1 MNYISAGPV
10 RSTPP
15 QELLGGDRRFRLLAD
30 AVTDFAFIF
39 FNPENQI
46 TGWSAG
52 AQQILGWKEE
62 EILGESGGVF
72 FTPEE
77 RAQGAVEAELA
88 TALNKGRAEDE
99 RWHVRKNGT
108 RFWGSG
114 IMTPIRDGALQGF
127 IKVLRDTTA
136 QKLTQQKLAESE
148 ARLRDTFAHAAVGMA
163 LTDLSGRFTDANPTY
178 CRIVGR
184 TLEQLR
190 KLDLL
195 SITHLDD
202 RARKAAAIQKLLTG
216 ELPTYII
223 EKRYVLPDGGVVWV
237 RNSVSALRNVAGEPK
252 ELIVICED
260 VTTRVEGEIAREQ
273 QTGEN
278 KNSDLRALAAR
289 LVTADEEQ
297 RRHIAYALHEDAA
310 QRLAA
315 LRMEIEALPQKRQEL
330 SSQIRTLTKLADDM
344 SVQLRELSY
353 SLYPPTLEHLGL
365 DVALRQL
372 VNNFARHWTQSAD
385 YASFDVSVDILFPVG
400 IAIYRITEEA
410 LRNVAA
416 HAPGASVSVTL
427 AGTSRGLELTI
438 VDTGPGFVLSR
449 PRRSKSLEII
459 SMQERVRLLG
469 GRIRIRAL
477 VPQGT
482 QISIIIPLSKSKR
495 KTKTKARVDQE

>member
-1 MNYISAGPV
+1 MNHISAAPV
-10 RSTPP
+10 RATPSE
-15 QELLGGDRRFRLLAD
+15 ELLGGDRRFRLLAD
-30 AVTDFAFIF
+30 TVTDFAFIL
-39 FNPENQI
+39 FNPENRVA
-46 TGWSAG
+46 GWSAG
-52 AQQILGWKEE
+52 AQQILGWREE

-72 FTPEE
+72 FTPED
-77 RAQGAVEAELA
+77 RAQGAVEAELT

-114 IMTPIRDGALQGF
+114 VMTPIRDGTLKGF

-136 QKLTQQKLAESE
+136 QKLAQEKLTESE
-148 ARLRDTFAHAAVGMA
+148 ARLRDTFAYAAVGMA
-163 LTDLSGRFTDANPTY
+163 LTDLSGHFSDANPTY

-190 KLDLL
+190 KLDLI
-195 SITHLDD
+195 SITHRDD
-202 RARKAAAIQKLLTG
+202 RARNVAAIQKLLTG

-223 EKRYVLPDGGVVWV
+223 EKRYVLPDGGIVWV
-237 RNSVSALRNVAGEPK
+237 RNSVSALRNAAGKPK
-252 ELIVICED
+252 ELIAICED

-273 QTGEN
+273 QAGEN

-315 LRMEIEALPQKRQEL
+315 LRMEIEALLQKPQEL
-330 SSQIRTLTKLADDM
+330 SSQIKTLTKLADDV
-344 SVQLRELSY
+344 SVELRELSY
-353 SLYPPTLEHLGL
+353 SLHPPTLEHLGL

-372 VNNFARHWTQSAD
+372 VENFARHWTQSAN
-385 YASFDVSVDILFPVG
+385 YASSDVSVDIPFPVG

-438 VDTGPGFVLSR
+438 MDTGSGFVFSK
-449 PRRSKSLEII
+449 PRRPKSLEII

-477 VPQGT
+477 VSQGT
-482 QISIIIPLSKSKR
+482 QISIVIPLSKPKR